1 MNRPKDA
8 GASMAEHAPS
18 EPIPKMEKLMSGR
31 RWLRSACI
39 VAAIAIG
46 GCSSSAPASPFAAP
60 SSPVSSSSAP
70 AATASSGAS
79 ASAAAS
85 ASPAIGQLADDGA
98 RVVKVDTVDA
108 RTRDLTIDSPAVGLK
123 TVRLLLPA
131 GFDAKPAKTWPVL
144 YLLHGATDSHE
155 GWTQNS
161 DVEKFTATTDLLVVM
176 PDGGDWG
183 WYSDW
188 WNQGAGGP
196 PMWETF
202 HIVELRQLIERNWHA
217 GQKHIIAGLSMG
229 GMGAMIYAARNPKM
243 FLAAASFSGVLD
255 TVGGQAHTDSTGTWG
270 DPVAQADVWEA
281 HNPLAQAES
290 LKGLSLFVSYGN
302 GQAGP
307 FDSGVVPTG
316 DLESWI
322 ASQNTTFVDRLKAL
336 GIPATVDAYGPGTHS
351 WPYWERELH
360 RAMPLLLKALGSGG

>member
-1 MNRPKDA
+1 
-8 GASMAEHAPS
+8 
-18 EPIPKMEKLMSGR
+18 
-31 RWLRSACI
+31 
-39 VAAIAIG
+39 V
-46 GCSSSAPASPFAAP
+46 APASPSAAP
-60 SSPVSSSSAP
+60 ANPASSSSAL
-70 AATASSGAS
+70 AATASSGAP
-79 ASAAAS
+79 ASAPAATS

-131 GFDAKPAKTWPVL
+131 RFDANPSKTWPVL

-155 GWTQNS
+155 ALTHNS

-202 HIVELRQLIERNWHA
+202 HLVELRQLIERNWHA
-217 GQKHIIAGLSMG
+217 GQQRAIAGVSMG
-229 GMGAMIYAARNPKM
+229 GMGAMIYAARFPEM

-255 TVGGQAHTDSTGTWG
+255 TVGGQAYTDSTGTWG
-270 DPVAQADVWEA
+270 DPVAQADVWKA
-281 HNPLAQAES
+281 HNPLAQAGS

-307 FDSGVVPTG
+307 LDGGIVPDG

-322 ASQNTTFVDRLKAL
+322 AGQDTTFVDRLKAL

-360 RAMPLLLKALGSGG
+360 RAMPLLLKALGSS